1 LGYRLKPNLKYKSA
15 MGTENFTNSLGFPDK
30 EIPIKKTVKGE
41 YRILFIGDSCTQ
53 NNDVAYENRSLI

>member
-1 LGYRLKPNLKYKSA
+1 